1 MFLSSHTAEFK
12 CLAHKF
18 HFYDIPI
25 HSEPEGLCNNLT
37 FLLDLSCPFQTFYL
51 LGSILILL
59 ATLSLMLHIKH
70 LAISPCLSSV
80 CKSLASIL
88 TVI

>member
-25 HSEPEGLCNNLT
+25 HSEPEGLCNNPYISVRPILPLSN
-37 FLLDLSCPFQTFYL
+37 FLSAWFYL
-51 LGSILILL
+51 DFISYTFFD
-59 ATLSLMLHIKH
+59 ATY
-70 LAISPCLSSV
+70 
-80 CKSLASIL
+80 
-88 TVI
+88 